1 MRVAAAGAGRDLP
14 IVKETL
20 GHAAIQTT
28 MLYTTHVAP
37 ILQRKAADRMEDLL
51 GCQEGCPEGEDGDDG

>member
-1 MRVAAAGAGRDLP
+1 M
-14 IVKETL
+14 KETL